1 MCFLEVKAPDK
12 ITGIQALLKNVSGFT
27 AILPQ
32 EKVYLNLDNTSCHFG
47 DDIWFKASVINA
59 DDNKPTGISGTL
71 YVELLNPGGEVVT
84 TKILKVW
91 NGGCGG
97 NISINKLPFYLGYYE
112 VRAYTKYMLNYGSD
126 TICSR
131 VIPIFEASEDG
142 KYKQE
147 EPPRV
152 DPYLHTV
159 KRGMPEKGEDVNLSF
174 YPEGGYLVNG
184 ADAMVAFESVDG
196 QGNPI
201 AVRGKVFVSQGG
213 NRISLSTAS
222 AVKKGRP
229 SRLPS
234 LETHLSSHDG
244 WLLKTFNLKK

>member
-1 MCFLEVKAPDK
+1 MCFLEVKATDK
-12 ITGIQALLKNVSGFT
+12 ITGIQALLKNVSDFT

-32 EKVYLNLDNTSCHFG
+32 EKVYLNLDNTIYHFG
-47 DDIWFKASVINA
+47 DDIWFKAYVVNA

-71 YVELLNPGGEVVT
+71 YVEPLNPGGEVVA
-84 TKILKVW
+84 TKIH
-91 NGGCGG
+91 
-97 NISINKLPFYLGYYE
+97 E
-112 VRAYTKYMLNYGSD
+112 VRACTKYMLNYGSD
-126 TICSR
+126 AIYSR
-131 VIPIFEASEDG
+131 VIPIFEASKDG

-184 ADAMVAFESVDG
+184 ADAMVTFESVDG

-201 AVRGKVFVSQGG
+201 AVRDKVFVSRGG

-222 AVKKGRP
+222 TVKR
-229 SRLPS
+229 R
-234 LETHLSSHDG
+234 ETFTTPFFG
-244 WLLKTFNLKK
+244 NTPVVPRRVAPKNI